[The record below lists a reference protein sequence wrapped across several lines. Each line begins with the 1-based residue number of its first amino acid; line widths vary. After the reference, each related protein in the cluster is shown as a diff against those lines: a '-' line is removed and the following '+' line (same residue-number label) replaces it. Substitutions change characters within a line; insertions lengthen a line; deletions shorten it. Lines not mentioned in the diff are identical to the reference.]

1 MEESGDSA
9 EDREARALLN
19 KFLGA
24 SVLMSG
30 MESMMASS
38 TKEEM
43 STAEGSSAPGS
54 KKVSA
59 EPGDPI
65 KIHLFL
71 SEDGLGGK
79 MDVSAPNERFAP
91 VIRSHVRSNSGR

>member
-1 MEESGDSA
+1 MITGVHGRELHDCYFTVEESGDSA

-38 TKEEM
+38 SKEEV
-43 STAEGSSAPGS
+43 SNAEGAPGT

-59 EPGDPI
+59 EPRGSPI
-65 KIHLFL
+65 EILLKY
-71 SEDGLGGK
+71 
-79 MDVSAPNERFAP
+79 
-91 VIRSHVRSNSGR
+91 